1 MPLPPARMDLFTR
14 DEQQILDRYFTN
26 SDQPVF
32 GLINL
37 PEVVKG
43 ALFARYS
50 RSPKSLR
57 RLFLDEFHKDPAR
70 GVAALA
76 EAEVAPREA
85 MGQGRAEKLYEKVFT
100 EYGDD
105 SVAQLG
111 GAHLA
116 CENVTNVLTKIIE
129 RPRLASYLEQSTRYI
144 VYDQRREGDGH
155 WKFAAPA
162 EIADP
167 ALRARFY
174 EVMDG
179 LFTFYARLAREL
191 QARYEEVFPRDAKT
205 ALAPW
210 QASIRAKACDVARG
224 LLPAAVLSN
233 VGVYGSG
240 QAYEMMLLR
249 MFAHPLA
256 EARGCAAMM
265 LAELRKVIPAFLR
278 RVDMPER
285 GGRWSAYFADIQARM
300 SDAAAGLDFT
310 RAGERPDVDLVEWDP
325 DGEAKVAAAALFE
338 YTDAPTAALEAVVCA
353 MPADAR
359 ASLLNTYV
367 GERTNRRHRPGRAFE
382 RTDYKFDCVTD
393 YGCFRDLQR
402 HRMLTI
408 EWQPLGTT
416 LGHKTPED
424 LSLVPGAADEWQRHM
439 DRAAALASE
448 VHARHGSLVAQ
459 YGVPFAYNIRFTMQ
473 MNAREAMHLLEL
485 RTQEQGHTEYR
496 RVCNRMFELIRD
508 KAEHRLLAGAMK
520 FIDPAGY
527 DLGRLHAEKR
537 THARLE
543 ARAGAG
549 APVNS

>member
-1 MPLPPARMDLFTR
+1 MDQPFTP
-14 DEQQILDRYFTN
+14 DEQLVLARYFTN
-26 SDQPVF
+26 SDRPVF

-57 RLFLDEFHKDPAR
+57 RLFLDEFYKDPAQ
-70 GVAALA
+70 GTATLA
-76 EAEVAPREA
+76 ET
-85 MGQGRAEKLYEKVFT
+85 MGQSRAEKLYEKVFT

-116 CENVTNVLTKIIE
+116 CEDITNVLTKIVE

-144 VYDQRREGDGH
+144 VYDQRRVSDGH
-155 WKFAAPA
+155 WKYAAPA

-167 ALRARFY
+167 ALRAEFDA
-174 EVMDG
+174 VMDG
-179 LFTFYARLAREL
+179 LFTFYARLVPQL
-191 QARYEEVFPRDAKT
+191 QARYEQEYPRDAKT

-256 EARGCAAMM
+256 EARECAASM
-265 LAELRKVIPAFLR
+265 LAELRHIIPAFLR

-285 GGRWSAYFADIQARM
+285 GGKWSAYYAGIHSRM
-300 SDAAAGLDFT
+300 EEAVASLDLPASPPT
-310 RAGERPDVDLVEWDP
+310 PDVDLVEWDP
-325 DGEAKVAAAALFE
+325 DGEEKVLAAALFE
-338 YTDAPTAALEAVVCA
+338 HTDLPTSALEAAVRA
-353 MPADAR
+353 MSADAKE
-359 ASLLNTYV
+359 SLLAACV

-408 EWQPLGTT
+408 DWQALGTSH
-416 LGHKTPED
+416 GCKVPAD
-424 LSLVPGAADEWQRHM
+424 LALVPGSDAEWTRHM
-439 DRAAALASE
+439 DRAAELAGR
-448 VHARHGSLVAQ
+448 VRAQHGPLVAQ
-459 YGVPFAYNIRFTMQ
+459 YGVPFAYKIRFTMQ

-508 KAEHRLLAGAMK
+508 KARHRLLAGAMK
-520 FIDPAGY
+520 YIDPADY

-537 THARLE
+537 THARME
-543 ARAGAG
+543 AQAG
-549 APVNS
+549 V

>member
-1 MPLPPARMDLFTR
+1 MEAFTPA
-14 DEQQILDRYFTN
+14 EQQILDRYFTN
-26 SDQPVF
+26 SDQSVF

-57 RLFLDEFHKDPAR
+57 RLFLDEFHRDPAQ

-76 EAEVAPREA
+76 EAEIAPREA
-85 MGQGRAEKLYEKVFT
+85 MGQSRAEKLYEKVFT

-116 CENVTNVLTKIIE
+116 CEDITNVLTKIIE

-155 WKFAAPA
+155 WKFRAPA
-162 EIADP
+162 EIGDP
-167 ALRARFY
+167 ALRGKFY
-174 EVMDG
+174 AVMDG
-179 LFTFYARLAREL
+179 LFTFYARLVREL
-191 QARYEEVFPRDAKT
+191 QARYEEEFPRDAKT
-205 ALAPW
+205 PLAPW

-256 EARGCAAMM
+256 EARECAATM
-265 LAELRKVIPAFLR
+265 LAELRKIIPAFLR

-285 GGRWSAYFADIQARM
+285 GGRWSAYYADVHARM
-300 SDAAAGLDFT
+300 TDAAAGLDLTQF
-310 RAGERPDVDLVEWDP
+310 GGRPEVDLVEWDP
-325 DGEAKVAAAALFE
+325 SGEEKVAAAALFE
-338 YTDAPTAALEAVVCA
+338 YTDAPSASLEAAVGTMDADAKAALLAA
-353 MPADAR
+353 
-359 ASLLNTYV
+359 YV

-408 EWQPLGTT
+408 EWQPLGTS
-416 LGHKTPED
+416 LGYKTPED
-424 LSLVPGAADEWQRHM
+424 LSLVPGSADEWNRHM
-439 DRAAALASE
+439 EQAAALASE
-448 VHARHGSLVAQ
+448 VRTAHGGLVAQ
-459 YGVPFAYNIRFTMQ
+459 YGVPFAYKIRFTMQ

-508 KAEHRLLAGAMK
+508 KAEHRLLADAMK
-520 FIDPAGY
+520 YIDPTSY

-543 ARAGAG
+543 AQAGA
-549 APVNS
+549 

>member
-1 MPLPPARMDLFTR
+1 MDPFTR

-26 SDQPVF
+26 SDQGVF
-32 GLINL
+32 GLVNL

-57 RLFLDEFHKDPAR
+57 RLFLDEFHKDPAQ

-76 EAEVAPREA
+76 ATEIAPREA
-85 MGQGRAEKLYEKVFT
+85 MGQSRAEKLYEKVFT

-116 CENVTNVLTKIIE
+116 CEDVTNVLTKIIE

-155 WKFAAPA
+155 WKFTAPA
-162 EIADP
+162 EIVDP
-167 ALRARFY
+167 ALRAEFY
-174 EVMDG
+174 AVMDG
-179 LFTFYARLAREL
+179 LFTFYARLVREL
-191 QARYEEVFPRDAKT
+191 HARYEEVFPRDAKT
-205 ALAPW
+205 AQAPW

-249 MFAHPLA
+249 MFAHPLQ
-256 EARGCAAMM
+256 EARECAASM
-265 LAELRKVIPAFLR
+265 LAELRKIIPAFLR

-285 GGRWSAYFADIQARM
+285 GGRWSAYYADIHARM
-300 SDAAAGLDFT
+300 TETAGSLHILPDRQT
-310 RAGERPDVDLVEWDP
+310 PDVDLVEWDAE
-325 DGEAKVAAAALFE
+325 GEEKVLAAALFE
-338 YTDAPTAALEAVVCA
+338 YTDVPTATLESAVRA
-353 MPADAR
+353 MSADAKET
-359 ASLLNTYV
+359 LLAAYV

-408 EWQPLGTT
+408 EWQPLGTS
-416 LGHKTPED
+416 LGCKVPED
-424 LSLVPGAADEWQRHM
+424 LALVPGAADEWTRHM
-439 DRAAALASE
+439 DRAAALAE
-448 VHARHGSLVAQ
+448 RVLDKHGSLVAQ
-459 YGVPFAYNIRFTMQ
+459 YGVPFAYKIRFTMQ

-508 KAEHRLLAGAMK
+508 KADHRHLAGTMTY
-520 FIDPAGY
+520 IDPATY
-527 DLGRLHAEKR
+527 DLGRLHAEQR

-543 ARAGAG
+543 ARAG
-549 APVNS
+549 V

>member
-1 MPLPPARMDLFTR
+1 MTDAFTP
-14 DEQQILDRYFTN
+14 DEQLILARYFTN
-26 SDQPVF
+26 SDQGVF
-32 GLINL
+32 GLVNL

-57 RLFLDEFHKDPAR
+57 RLFLDEFHRDPAR

-85 MGQGRAEKLYEKVFT
+85 MGQNRAEKLYEKVFT

-116 CENVTNVLTKIIE
+116 CEDITNVLTKIIE

-155 WKFAAPA
+155 WKFRAPD

-167 ALRARFY
+167 ALRGEFY
-174 EVMDG
+174 AVMDG
-179 LFTFYARLAREL
+179 LFTFYARLVREL
-191 QARYEEVFPRDAKT
+191 QARYEEVFPRDDKT
-205 ALAPW
+205 PLAPW

-233 VGVYGSG
+233 VGVYASG

-256 EARGCAAMM
+256 EARECAASI
-265 LAELRKVIPAFLR
+265 LAELRKIIPAFLR

-285 GGRWSAYFADIQARM
+285 GGRWSAYFADVHARM
-300 SDAAAGLDFT
+300 TETVAALDLS
-310 RAGERPDVDLVEWDP
+310 RLGSRPEVDLVAWDP
-325 DGEAKVAAAALFE
+325 AGEDKVAAAALFE
-338 YTDAPTAALEAVVCA
+338 YTDAPSGALEAEVA
-353 MPADAR
+353 TLPADAK
-359 ASLLNTYV
+359 AAILAAYV

-408 EWQPLGTT
+408 DWQPLGTS
-416 LGHKTPED
+416 LGHKLPED
-424 LSLVPGAADEWQRHM
+424 LALVPGSADEWTRHM
-439 DRAAALASE
+439 DRAAALAE
-448 VHARHGSLVAQ
+448 RVRAQHGTLVAQ
-459 YGVPFAYNIRFTMQ
+459 YGVPFAYKIRFTMQ

-508 KAEHRLLAGAMK
+508 KAGHRALAGAMK
-520 FIDPAGY
+520 YIDPASY

-537 THARLE
+537 THAKLE
-543 ARAGAG
+543 AQQAGA
-549 APVNS
+549 